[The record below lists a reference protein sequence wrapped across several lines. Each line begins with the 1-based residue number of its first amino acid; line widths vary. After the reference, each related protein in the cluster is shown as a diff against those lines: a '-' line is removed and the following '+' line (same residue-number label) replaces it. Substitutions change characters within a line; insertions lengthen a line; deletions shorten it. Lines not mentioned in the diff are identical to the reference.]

1 MRSILVLVVIA
12 LGFAASVVSRQAALL
27 TYVWFSLFRPMEWMW
42 MDLSSLRLSLV
53 AGLLL
58 LVPCLAT
65 FKFPNVTHPLNLLAW
80 AFFGTVITAQYTTYL
95 KLDLDWVDQFARL
108 LVVSTLMVTLVKTRE
123 HLSQL
128 VAVMAG
134 SFAFFSVKAGF
145 ASLLG
150 GGVQFAEGQ
159 AGAFVDNNG
168 YALAVNMAMPM
179 MAATAATLQAPLP
192 GLDRWRK
199 AFVFAIPLSVL
210 TVIGTMSRAGLLALG
225 TLAIVTALLQ
235 RRPVLWLTGMI
246 VGGGLLF
253 TLAPKPEGYY
263 ERMQTIT
270 TYEEVG
276 EGSALGRIHF
286 WTVALNMAK
295 DNPMG
300 VGLRAYDTAYD
311 DYDFS
316 AGAFGQHRSVH
327 NSHLQ
332 VLAEEGYAGFAI
344 WLLAFGYAG
353 WVCMRT
359 RFSAAKLPG
368 LSDDERR
375 FYMSMSTAFAASMA
389 AFIVGGAF
397 IAAANNDLTWM
408 TFGAVA
414 TLDRIYRLHV
424 KSLKP
429 ATIASDRVAPV
440 MPRVTRR
447 KAIA

>member
-1 MRSILVLVVIA
+1 MRSIFVLVVIA
-12 LGFAASVVSRQAALL
+12 LGFAGSIVSRQVGLL

-58 LVPCLAT
+58 IVPCIAT
-65 FKFPNVTHPLNLLAW
+65 FKFPNFTHPLNLLAW
-80 AFFGTVITAQYTTYL
+80 IFLGTVLTAQYTTYL
-95 KLDLDWVDQFARL
+95 KLDIDWVDQFTRL
-108 LVVSTLMVTLVKTRE
+108 LVVSTLMITLVKTRE
-123 HLSQL
+123 QLSQL

-134 SFAFFSVKAGF
+134 SFAFFSAKAGLT
-145 ASLLG
+145 SLLG
-150 GGVQFAEGQ
+150 GGVQFAAGQ

-179 MAATAATLQAPLP
+179 MAASAATFQAPLP
-192 GLDRWRK
+192 GIDKWRK
-199 AFVFAIPLSVL
+199 AFLFAIPLSVL
-210 TVIGTMSRAGLLALG
+210 TVIATMSRAGLLALG

-253 TLAPKPEGYY
+253 AVAPKPEGYI

-276 EGSALGRIHF
+276 EGSALGRLHF
-286 WTVALNMAK
+286 WTVALNMVKA
-295 DNPMG
+295 NPMG
-300 VGLRAYDTAYD
+300 VGMRAYDTAYD

-316 AGAFGQHRSVH
+316 AGAYGRGRSVH

-332 VLAEEGYAGFAI
+332 VLAEEGYAGFALWI
-344 WLLAFGYAG
+344 IAFGYAG
-353 WVCMRT
+353 WICMRT
-359 RFSAAKLPG
+359 RFGAAKLPG
-368 LSDDERR
+368 LSDEDRR
-375 FYMSMSTAFAASMA
+375 YYMSLSTAFAASMA
-389 AFIVGGAF
+389 AFIVGGTF
-397 IAAANNDLTWM
+397 IAAANNELTWM

-429 ATIASDRVAPV
+429 AAVSSDRAAAVV
-440 MPRVTRR
+440 PRVARR